1 MEITEEIVNEYPIET
16 DPIYTDEVVVK
27 IREFIENTRGSAE
40 IEEYSEQT
48 QEFIAEYERLT
59 NPILIR
65 EMFRPEEEINEI
77 IRIYNEENDSDTDDE
92 SNIFIRRIR
101 REDKPEL
108 KINPNETEKLYFE
121 QIFAF
126 IEKL

>member
-1 MEITEEIVNEYPIET
+1 VNEYPIET
-16 DPIYTDEVVVK
+16 DPIYTNEVVVK
-27 IREFIENTRGSAE
+27 IRDFIENTRGSAE
-40 IEEYSEQT
+40 IEEYSEKT

-77 IRIYNEENDSDTDDE
+77 IRIYNEENDSDSDTDDE
-92 SNIFIRRIR
+92 SNVFIRRIR
-101 REDKPEL
+101 KEGKPEL
-108 KINPNETEKLYFE
+108 KINPNETEKLYFQ